1 MPTRLRDL
9 TNTDF
14 GTLNARK
21 NKNVMRYNA
30 STGKFDVIQ
39 IDNTL
44 GLATTPPQS
53 FVDAVETKIDVG
65 NISLQGIDGG
75 TF

>member
-53 FVDAVETKIDVG
+53 FISAVESKIDTG

>member
-1 MPTRLRDL
+1 
-9 TNTDF
+9 
-14 GTLNARK
+14 
-21 NKNVMRYNA
+21 MRYNA

-53 FVDAVETKIDVG
+53 FVDVVESKIDTG
-65 NISLQGIDGG
+65 NIPIRGIDGG

>member
-9 TNTDF
+9 SNTDF
-14 GTLNARK
+14 GTLNAQK
-21 NKNVMRYNA
+21 NKNIMRYNA

-53 FVDAVETKIDVG
+53 FVDAVESKIDTG
-65 NISLQGIDGG
+65 NIPIRGIDGG